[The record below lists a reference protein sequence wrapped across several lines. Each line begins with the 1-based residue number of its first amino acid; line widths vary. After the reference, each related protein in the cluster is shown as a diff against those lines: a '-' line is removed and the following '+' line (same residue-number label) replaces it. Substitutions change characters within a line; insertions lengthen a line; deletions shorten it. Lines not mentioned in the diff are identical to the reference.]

1 MTTPPA
7 RKSLAAGDRIRVL
20 VVDDSV
26 VIRRAL
32 SLALGADPCIEVVGV
47 AASGEIAL
55 QLVDQLNPDVVTLDV
70 EMPGMGGLETLTQLR
85 LRRPGLRIIM
95 VSSLTQSG
103 ASVTIE
109 ALSRGADDY
118 VAKSQASSSIPEAI
132 SSLGEAL
139 SPKVRQFFRLPLA
152 AASPPATPPA
162 APHAPRSLCRFTEVL
177 LIAASTGGPTA
188 LAAVIP
194 QLPADFPLP
203 VLVVQHMPPVF
214 TDLLAQRLD
223 SQSPLQVLEAKDGM
237 PVLPG
242 QVLIAPGDFHL
253 TAVREGAQVL
263 ARLNQLPTEN
273 GCRPS
278 ADVLF
283 RSAHATWGGNALVL
297 VMTGMGQDGLL
308 GTRPLHAQGARI
320 AAQDEASS
328 VVWGM
333 PGEIVR
339 HNLADAVLPLSA
351 IPDWLITSAR
361 QTAR

>member
-1 MTTPPA
+1 MSTLAPRRA
-7 RKSLAAGDRIRVL
+7 LAAGDRIRVL

-32 SLALGADPCIEVVGV
+32 SHALSTDPLLEVVGV
-47 AASGEIAL
+47 ASSGELAL
-55 QLVDQLNPDVVTLDV
+55 QQLDQLNPDVVTLDV
-70 EMPGMGGLETLTQLR
+70 EMPGIGGLETLTRLR
-85 LRRPGLRIIM
+85 RRRPGLRIIM

-103 ASVTIE
+103 AAVTID

-118 VAKSQASSSIPEAI
+118 IAKSQSSTSVETALQ
-132 SSLGEAL
+132 SLAETL
-139 SPKVRQFFRLPLA
+139 SPKIRQFFRLSAPA
-152 AASPPATPPA
+152 AAPAPSSPAN
-162 APHAPRSLCRFTEVL
+162 RSLCRTAEVL
-177 LIAASTGGPTA
+177 LIATSTGGPTA
-188 LAAVIP
+188 LATVIP

-214 TDLLAQRLD
+214 TDLLAQRLN
-223 SQSPLQVLEAKDGM
+223 SQSPLQVLEAKDGL
-237 PVLPG
+237 PVVPG

-253 TAVREGAQVL
+253 TTSREGRQVY
-263 ARLNQLPTEN
+263 ARLHQGPHEN
-273 GCRPS
+273 GCRPA

-297 VMTGMGQDGLL
+297 VMTGMGQDGLV

-333 PGEIVR
+333 PGEVIR
-339 HNLADAVLPLSA
+339 HGLADAVLPLSA
-351 IPDWLITSAR
+351 IPDWLVTTAR

>member
-1 MTTPPA
+1 MTSPSA
-7 RKSLAAGDRIRVL
+7 RKSLTAGDRIRVL

-70 EMPGMGGLETLTQLR
+70 EMPGMGGLATLSQLR

-95 VSSLTQSG
+95 VSSLTHSG
-103 ASVTIE
+103 AAVTIE

-118 VAKSQASSSIPEAI
+118 VAKSQASTSVQAAI
-132 SSLGEAL
+132 TSLGEAL
-139 SPKVRQFFRLPLA
+139 SPKVRQFFCLSSSQVPLVLTA
-152 AASPPATPPA
+152 PAASQQS
-162 APHAPRSLCRFTEVL
+162 RSLCGPTEVL
-177 LIAASTGGPTA
+177 LIATSTGGPTA

-214 TDLLAQRLD
+214 TDLLAQRLN
-223 SQSPLQVLEAKDGM
+223 SQSPLQVLEAKNGM
-237 PVLPG
+237 PVVPG

-253 TAVREGAQVL
+253 TAFRSGTQVL
-263 ARLNQLPTEN
+263 AKLNQLPPEN
-273 GCRPS
+273 GCRPA

-283 RSAHATWGGNALVL
+283 RSAQTVWGGNAIVL
-297 VMTGMGQDGLL
+297 VMTGMGQDGLV
-308 GTRPLHAQGARI
+308 GARPLHAQGARV
-320 AAQDEASS
+320 AAQDEDSS

-339 HNLADAVLPLSA
+339 HGLADAVLPLSA
-351 IPDWLITSAR
+351 IPDWLVTTAR